1 MNSLPPGDGRD
12 RAAVH
17 LVNTIARDDPGSA
30 WAWANAIADP
40 ARRREAAA
48 AALDGWK
55 ANGQRDAGKRGI
67 FESGEKRR
75 RVDPLEKKSRSG
87 LHRGS
92 TAHWTAGRL

>member
-55 ANGQRDAGKRGI
+55 ANGQRDAARAALENGN
-67 FESGEKRR
+67 FSDSERR
-75 RVDPLEKKSRSG
+75 ELIRRLE
-87 LHRGS
+87 
-92 TAHWTAGRL
+92 